1 MKPPMQACRH
11 VIWLTQVFTWYNS
24 VVSVSRQASLRSSCA
39 MMASSVTPPRRRR
52 RRRSRGGCSGIG
64 WRSPCLGLWP
74 LLSKLGLT
82 PSNKHCANGTHDGE
96 VRRLRIRSRKMAYDP
111 RDSKR
116 KYKLI
121 TDHRIPI
128 NIHVRQNKVRR
139 EVHSKVLNEG
149 KQKAS
154 MRLGNGIIVK

>member
-1 MKPPMQACRH
+1 MC
-11 VIWLTQVFTWYNS
+11 
-24 VVSVSRQASLRSSCA
+24 SSCA

-52 RRRSRGGCSGIG
+52 RKSEGGCSGIG

-82 PSNKHCANGTHDGE
+82 PSNRHRTNGTHDDE
-96 VRRLRIRSRKMAYDP
+96 VRRLGIRSRKIVYDP
-111 RDSKR
+111 HDSRR

-121 TDHRIPI
+121 TNRRIPI
-128 NIHVRQNKVRR
+128 NIHVRENKVRR
-139 EVHSKVLNEG
+139 KVYSKVINEG

-154 MRLGNGIIVK
+154 TRLGNGVIVK